1 MTTSTGII
9 FLQKDKF
16 DFYSPGLTKIIE
28 FRFVPEIIRDLEI
41 INAELLE
48 NLIKIFVD
56 NNKITPSE
64 LIIILSD
71 NACFL
76 KDFVSPPIVSGIP
89 SEGNSSTQSL
99 PINNEASKKMQEDI
113 NAFIDNVPF
122 ENVLSRNFPMQNG
135 TKVLAVNKDFY
146 EAIIGAFE
154 KVGFRVSAVYPGVVF
169 ANNIGAKPIMDIIV
183 ANTIIQ
189 QVDNLRGNDLLK
201 ENKQF
206 QPIASEEKESA
217 EKEEE
222 KDFVV
227 QDTENKPAKTNKKRL
242 FLMIG
247 VFIFLIVVLIFV
259 YLSSLNQPQY

>member
-1 MTTSTGII
+1 MTAGTGII

-16 DFYSPGLTKIIE
+16 DFYSPGQVKIVE

-56 NNKITPSE
+56 SNKIVPSE
-64 LIIILSD
+64 LIIVLSD
-71 NACFL
+71 NASFI
-76 KDFVSPPIVSGIP
+76 KDFVAAPSFPPP
-89 SEGNSSTQSL
+89 SAGNNAAQSQTV
-99 PINNEASKKMQEDI
+99 NNEISDKHQEEI
-113 NAFIDNVPF
+113 RSFIDHVPF

-146 EAIIGAFE
+146 MAIKSAFE

-169 ANNIGAKPIMDIIV
+169 SNNVGAKPIMDIIV
-183 ANTIIQ
+183 ANIILQ
-189 QVDNLRGNDLLK
+189 QAPNLRDDNLLK
-201 ENKQF
+201 ETKIF
-206 QPIASEEKESA
+206 EPVVTEKN
-217 EKEEE
+217 EE

-227 QDTENKPAKTNKKRL
+227 QEKDDKPKKTDKKRL

-247 VFIFLIVVLIFV
+247 IFVVLMIVLVFV
-259 YLSSLNQPQY
+259 YLGSLSQPQY